1 MSKDEFPPPPRTR
14 QWVALILTLIALFV
28 LAALVPPANAQTP
41 PAPLR
46 IGAPAK
52 LQTAAAPGT
61 Q

>member
-1 MSKDEFPPPPRTR
+1 MSKDEFPPPPRTS

-28 LAALVPPANAQTP
+28 LAALVPPANAQTQP
-41 PAPLR
+41 EPLR
-46 IGAPAK
+46 IGAQAK